1 MKKMYQEINNFLQYL
16 SSHKQYSHHTVEAY
30 KRDVLQFFEFF
41 NLNESSGQKK
51 VNHLTKQD
59 IRDFIS
65 SLIRYGMS
73 KKSAQRKI
81 AALKSYF
88 SYLNKEKVIQK
99 NPVSGIPLPKQ
110 EKVLPQFLQEHEISE
125 ILKKINTDT
134 PSGIRDR
141 AIIELFYST
150 GIRLSELS
158 GLNIHDIDFHAG
170 TVRVLGKGAKQ
181 RIVPIG
187 KVASC
192 AVRAYLSKKEELF
205 KVRDDKAVFLNRFGK
220 RLSNRGIQ
228 LRVNKW
234 LTMVSEK
241 KGLSPHILR
250 HSFATH
256 LLDRGA
262 DLQAVKELLGH
273 SSLSTTQMYTHLS
286 TSRLKKIYKQAHPRA
301 EKIVK

>member
-1 MKKMYQEINNFLQYL
+1 MSKIYQYINNFLQYL
-16 SSHKQYSHHTVEAY
+16 SSHKQYSQHTIDAY

-41 NLNESSGQKK
+41 NLNESAKHKK
-51 VNHLTKQD
+51 INQITKQD
-59 IRDFIS
+59 VRDFIS

-73 KKSAQRKI
+73 KKSAERKI

-88 SYLNKEKVIQK
+88 SYLNKENVIQK
-99 NPVSGIPLPKQ
+99 NPVSGIPLPKK
-110 EKVLPQFLQEHEISE
+110 EKVLPQFLQEHEIS
-125 ILKKINTDT
+125 KIFNKIDTKT
-134 PSGIRDR
+134 PSGLRDR
-141 AIIELFYST
+141 AIIEFFYST

-158 GLNIHDIDFHAG
+158 GLNIHDIDLHAG

-187 KVASC
+187 KCAS
-192 AVRAYLSKKEELF
+192 RAIREYLSKKEELF
-205 KVRDDKAVFLNRFGK
+205 KVRDEKAVFLNRYGN

-228 LRVNKW
+228 LRVTKW

-273 SSLSTTQMYTHLS
+273 SSLSTTQLYTHLS
-286 TSRLKKIYKQAHPRA
+286 TFRLKKIYEQAHPRA

>member
-1 MKKMYQEINNFLQYL
+1 MSKIYQHINNFLQYL
-16 SSHKQYSHHTVEAY
+16 SSHKQYSQHTIEAY

-41 NLNESSGQKK
+41 NLNESAKHKK
-51 VNHLTKQD
+51 INQITKQD
-59 IRDFIS
+59 VREFIS

-73 KKSAQRKI
+73 KKSAERKI

-88 SYLNKEKVIQK
+88 SYLNKENLIQK
-99 NPVSGIPLPKQ
+99 NPVSGIPLPKK

-125 ILKKINTDT
+125 IFNKIDTDT

-141 AIIELFYST
+141 AILELFYST

-158 GLNIHDIDFHAG
+158 GLNIHDIDLHAG

-187 KVASC
+187 KCAS
-192 AVRAYLSKKEELF
+192 RAIKEYLYKKEALF
-205 KVRDDKAVFLNRFGK
+205 KVRDDNAVFLNRFGK

-228 LRVNKW
+228 LRVTKW

-286 TSRLKKIYKQAHPRA
+286 TSRLKKIYEQAHPRA